1 MAGFASMDDFISEV
15 TTNGKFWRQ
24 DFNKLTG
31 VAFTAGRC
39 YDLSLST
46 GNPIQQLY
54 AGTNL
59 TFTPTSDTDG
69 KGIWHGGN
77 VTPDTKHLVNI
88 GLMSTVATAVPAII
102 ELVDVLGYYPLTT
115 NTITTAQTLTNTLTL
130 PRYTD
135 GAGVQAY
142 IVATTTM
149 GAGTPNITISYTNQA
164 GVSGRTIPV
173 TVSAVTTAVQGH
185 IVHSDPS
192 AGKYFPFLPLQSGD
206 TGIRSIQSITLSA
219 TMTSGS
225 MALVLCKP
233 ITSLPLTTAGVMAER
248 NLMTQLPSLPRIYD
262 GANLNMLFFTAS
274 ATVTGTPFIGYIE
287 AANG

>member
-24 DFNKLTG
+24 EFNKLTG

-77 VTPDTKHLVNI
+77 VSPDTKHLVNI
-88 GLMSTVATAVPAII
+88 GLMSTVATAVPAVVEI
-102 ELVDVLGYYPLTT
+102 VDVLGYYPITT
-115 NTITTAQTLTNTLTL
+115 NTVTTAQTLTNTLPL
-130 PRYTD
+130 PRYAD
-135 GAGVQAY
+135 GAGVRAY

-149 GAGTPNITISYTNQA
+149 GAGTPNITMTYTNQA
-164 GVSGRTIPV
+164 GVSGQTMPV

-192 AGKYFPFLPLQSGD
+192 AGKYFPFLPLASGD
-206 TGIRSIQSITLSA
+206 TGIKSVQSIQLSA

-233 ITSLPLTTAGVMAER
+233 LTSLPLTTAGVMAER

-274 ATVTGTPFIGYIE
+274 ATVTGTPFVGYIE
-287 AANG
+287 TANG